1 MPRVLALTRAGTDRR
16 QMRLRKNMKF
26 KRIIGIDPG
35 LSGGLA
41 FITDDG
47 DIVTHKTKSTPPL
60 EALQDATA
68 GVEPF
73 ACVAYMERIGGFIK
87 GKHLPG
93 SSMFKMGH
101 NAGYWEGACAALGIR
116 LILIRPQDWQAGI
129 PGTAGKAGVDR
140 KRALCAEAIRRFP
153 SIHVTQQ
160 DCDALLIADFAR
172 KVEGCAA

>member
-47 DIVTHKTKSTPPL
+47 DIVTHKTKSTPLL

-93 SSMFKMGH
+93 SMMFKMGQ

-116 LILIRPQDWQAGI
+116 LVLVRPQDWQAGL
-129 PGTAGKAGVDR
+129 PGTSGKAGLER
-140 KRALCAEAIRRFP
+140 KRALQAEAIRRFP
-153 SIHVTQQ
+153 TLKVTQQ
-160 DCDALLIADFAR
+160 DCDALLIADYGR
-172 KVEGCAA
+172 RVEGNAK